1 MKRPDRVSAVTVHAP
16 HGTIEVDVRDGRI
29 GRGEWQLLCSK
40 LGLVEA
46 RYALRAA
53 GVEVADGGEKA
64 RAGAVAGVAGRL
76 ADRYRSFV
84 LRPRRTGN
92 PERLSSSVL
101 RGAQAPSFQ

>member
-1 MKRPDRVSAVTVHAP
+1 MSSSPFTTDAVLDLTECRELASRELTASTSPSSGTPRRRRRGLERVSAVTVHAP

-64 RAGAVAGVAGRL
+64 RAG
-76 ADRYRSFV
+76 
-84 LRPRRTGN
+84 
-92 PERLSSSVL
+92 
-101 RGAQAPSFQ
+101 Q